1 MSRVSSPSSDNA
13 IGPFIGVGIIG
24 LIVVWVLASSSSLSM
39 LLHVPSLVMIFGGT
53 IAVTLLTFPTSE
65 LKMLIGEITKL
76 FTEAHPNLN
85 ARIDR
90 ILNVSKRA
98 RREGRLVLEREAQTE
113 YDRFFK
119 HCLQM
124 AVDETS
130 TDRFRQMVG
139 AEIEVTFAQSERMT
153 LIILTMAQFAPAVGF
168 IGTLLGLLEML
179 GTLGDAAK
187 VGPSMALAL
196 MATLYGSLFAQVIL
210 IPLAGR
216 IQTRAEDERAVRE
229 ATVVGLS
236 ALIRDENPIDIEH
249 QLVSHL
255 PR

>member
-1 MSRVSSPSSDNA
+1 
-13 IGPFIGVGIIG
+13 
-24 LIVVWVLASSSSLSM
+24 
-39 LLHVPSLVMIFGGT
+39 
-53 IAVTLLTFPTSE
+53 
-65 LKMLIGEITKL
+65 
-76 FTEAHPNLN
+76 
-85 ARIDR
+85 
-90 ILNVSKRA
+90 
-98 RREGRLVLEREAQTE
+98 
-113 YDRFFK
+113 
-119 HCLQM
+119 M

-130 TDRFRQMVG
+130 TERFKQMVS
-139 AEIEVTFAQSERMT
+139 AEIEVTFAQSERVT

-179 GTLGDAAK
+179 GTLGDAEK

-196 MATLYGSLFAQVIL
+196 MATLYGSLFAQLIL

-216 IQTRAEDERAVRE
+216 IQTKAEDERAVRE

-236 ALIRDENPIDIEH
+236 ALIRDENPVDIEH

>member
-1 MSRVSSPSSDNA
+1 
-13 IGPFIGVGIIG
+13 
-24 LIVVWVLASSSSLSM
+24 
-39 LLHVPSLVMIFGGT
+39 MIFGGT

-65 LKMLIGEITKL
+65 LKISIGEIAKL
-76 FTEAHPNLN
+76 CTDAHPNLPGRVG
-85 ARIDR
+85 RI
-90 ILNVSKRA
+90 INVSKRA
-98 RREGRLVLEREAQTE
+98 RREGRLILEREAQSE
-113 YDRFFK
+113 ADKFFR

-130 TDRFRQMVG
+130 TERFKLMVS
-139 AEIEVTFAQSERMT
+139 AEIEVTFAQSERVT
-153 LIILTMAQFAPAVGF
+153 LILLTMAQFAPAVGF

-196 MATLYGSLFAQVIL
+196 MATLYGSLFAQLIL

-236 ALIRDENPIDIEH
+236 AVIRDENPVDIEH
-249 QLVSHL
+249 QLVSYL